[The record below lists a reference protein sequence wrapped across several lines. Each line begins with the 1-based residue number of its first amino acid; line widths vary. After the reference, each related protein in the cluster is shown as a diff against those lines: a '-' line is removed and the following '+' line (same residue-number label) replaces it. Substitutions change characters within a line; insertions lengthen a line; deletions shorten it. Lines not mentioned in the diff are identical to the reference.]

1 VSCCRGAAPKM
12 NRLVE
17 CIPNF
22 SEGRDAG
29 KVQALIAAV
38 RAIDDV
44 YVLDEEMDAD
54 HHRSVLTFVAA
65 PSAAVEAAFQ
75 VAKAAAALIDLRTH
89 QGGHPR
95 VGATDVVPF
104 VPIRGVT
111 MEECVELARALGD
124 RIGRELDIPV
134 FLYERA
140 ATRPERA
147 NLEAIRRGGPAG
159 LGERMAGDAAWRPD
173 FGPSALH
180 PSAGA
185 TIVGARPPL
194 IAYNV
199 NLHTSDDSVAKTI
212 AKTVRFSSGGLPYVK
227 AIGLALPT
235 KGLVQVSM
243 NLTNFEET
251 PVQTAYEAVRRE
263 AERHGV
269 AVSDSE
275 VIGLIPQAAVLLAVK
290 HFLNI
295 RHFDPT
301 QVLETRLE
309 LVLAEQAGPVE
320 RKGVIPPM
328 HLGPSIAPFL
338 DEVAAGTPT
347 PGGGSVAAL
356 GGALACALGIMT
368 CRLGP
373 RKDAEGAPG
382 PGEANLRAM
391 EQRLIA
397 LRARFESLI
406 QSDADAYEEVLN
418 AYRVAKSDPERPQL
432 ISMSLKK
439 ATEVPLETAESA
451 KEAASLLVAVRA
463 LAKPSAASD
472 VKVGMLMALAA
483 ADGGIENVNAN
494 MKSQINQAFK
504 DEVAGRLRQLKQ
516 SLVELKGLC

>member
-1 VSCCRGAAPKM
+1 M

-29 KVQALIAAV
+29 KVQALAAAV
-38 RAIDDV
+38 RRIDGV

-54 HHRSVLTFVAA
+54 HHRSVLTFVGT
-65 PSAAVEAAFQ
+65 PSAAAEAAFQ
-75 VAKAAAALIDLRTH
+75 ATKAAAAMIDLRTH

-111 MEECVELARALGD
+111 MEECIELARALGD

-140 ATRPERA
+140 ATRPERV
-147 NLEAIRRGGPAG
+147 NLESIRRGGPAA
-159 LGERMAGDAAWRPD
+159 LGERLAGDPAWRPD
-173 FGPSALH
+173 FGPSTLH

-199 NLHTSDDSVAKTI
+199 NLETSDERVAKAI

-269 AVSDSE
+269 AVADSE
-275 VIGLIPQAAVLLAVK
+275 VIGLIPQGAVLLAVK
-290 HFLNI
+290 HYLKI
-295 RHFDPT
+295 QHFDPT

-309 LVLAEQAGPVE
+309 LVLAEQGGSSGGRTGPI
-320 RKGVIPPM
+320 RTT
-328 HLGPSIAPFL
+328 HLRSSLVPFL
-338 DEVAAGTPT
+338 DEVAAGSPT

-356 GGALACALGIMT
+356 GGALACALGLMA

-373 RKDAEGAPG
+373 RKDAEGGTAPAEG
-382 PGEANLRAM
+382 DLRAK
-391 EQRLIA
+391 EQRLMA
-397 LRARFESLI
+397 LRERFEALI
-406 QSDADAYEEVLN
+406 QADADAYEEVLK
-418 AYRVAKSDPERPQL
+418 AYRVPKSDQERPRL

-439 ATEVPLETAESA
+439 ATAVPLETAESA
-451 KEAASLLVAVRA
+451 MEVTALLLSVRA
-463 LAKPSAASD
+463 LAKPSVSSD

-483 ADGGIENVNAN
+483 ADGGLENVKINI
-494 MKSQINQAFK
+494 KSQINQNFK
-504 DEVAGRLRQLKQ
+504 DEVAERVQRLEG
-516 SLVELKGLC
+516 SLVELRGLC

>member
-1 VSCCRGAAPKM
+1 M

-22 SEGRDAG
+22 SEGRNAAT
-29 KVQALIAAV
+29 VQALVAAV
-38 RAIDDV
+38 RRIDDV
-44 YVLDEEMDAD
+44 YVLDEEMDGD
-54 HHRSVLTFVAA
+54 HHRSVLTFVGTPA
-65 PSAAVEAAFQ
+65 AAVEAAFQ
-75 VAKAAAALIDLRTH
+75 ATKAAAAMIDLRTH

-111 MEECVELARALGD
+111 MEECIVMARTLGE
-124 RIGRELDIPV
+124 RIGRDLDIPV

-159 LGERMAGDAAWRPD
+159 LGERIAGDPAWRPD

-180 PSAGA
+180 TSAGA

-199 NLHTSDDSVAKTI
+199 NLHTSDEGVAKAI

-251 PVQTAYEAVRRE
+251 PVQMAYEAVRRE
-263 AERHGV
+263 AERRGV
-269 AVSDSE
+269 AVADSE

-290 HFLNI
+290 HFLTI
-295 RHFDPT
+295 QHFDPT

-309 LVLAEQAGPVE
+309 LVLAEQAGPGGG
-320 RKGVIPPM
+320 KGPIRPRRF
-328 HLGPSIAPFL
+328 GPSLAPFL

-356 GGALACALGIMT
+356 SGALACALGVMT

-382 PGEANLRAM
+382 AGEADLRAM
-391 EQRLIA
+391 EQRLMV

-406 QSDADAYEEVLN
+406 QADADAYEEVLN
-418 AYRVAKSDPERPQL
+418 AYRVPKSDSERPRL

-451 KEAASLLVAVRA
+451 KEVAFLLVAVRA
-463 LAKPSAASD
+463 LAKPSVASD
-472 VKVGMLMALAA
+472 VTVGVLMALAA

-494 MKSQINQAFK
+494 MKSQINQPFK
-504 DEVAGRLRQLKQ
+504 DEMAGRIRQLKE

>member
-1 VSCCRGAAPKM
+1 M

-22 SEGRDAG
+22 SEGRDAV
-29 KVQALIAAV
+29 KVQALVAAV
-38 RAIDDV
+38 RRIDDV
-44 YVLDEEMDAD
+44 YVLDEEMDGD
-54 HHRSVLTFVAA
+54 HHRSVLTFVGTPA
-65 PSAAVEAAFQ
+65 AAVEAAFQ
-75 VAKAAAALIDLRTH
+75 ATKAAAAMIDLRTH

-111 MEECVELARALGD
+111 MEECIVMARTLGE
-124 RIGRELDIPV
+124 RIGRDLDIPV

-159 LGERMAGDAAWRPD
+159 LGERIAGDPAWRPD

-180 PSAGA
+180 MSAGA

-199 NLHTSDDSVAKTI
+199 NLHTSDEGVAKAI

-263 AERHGV
+263 AERRGV
-269 AVSDSE
+269 AVADSE

-295 RHFDPT
+295 EHFDPT

-309 LVLAEQAGPVE
+309 LVLAEHAGSP
-320 RKGVIPPM
+320 GVRSGPSPARP
-328 HLGPSIAPFL
+328 LGPSLAPFL
-338 DEVAAGTPT
+338 NAVAEGSPT
-347 PGGGSVAAL
+347 PGGGSVAAF
-356 GGALACALGIMT
+356 GGALACALGIMA

-373 RKDAEGAPG
+373 KKNAEDSATAM
-382 PGEANLRAM
+382 EADLQRS
-391 EQRLIA
+391 EQRLMA
-397 LRARFESLI
+397 LRERFEALV
-406 QSDADAYEEVLN
+406 QADADAYEDVLK
-418 AYRVAKSDPERPQL
+418 AYRVPKSDPERPRL
-432 ISMSLKK
+432 ISMSLQR
-439 ATEVPLETAESA
+439 ATEVPLETAECG
-451 KEAASLLVAVRA
+451 KEVAALLLAVRA
-463 LAKPSAASD
+463 VAKPSVSSD
-472 VKVGMLMALAA
+472 IKVGLLMALAA
-483 ADGGIENVNAN
+483 ADGGLENVNVN
-494 MKSQINQAFK
+494 MKSQINQSFK
-504 DEVAGRLRQLKQ
+504 DEVAGRVRQLEG
-516 SLVELKGLC
+516 SLVELKSLC